1 MNDDLQQKIAAALE
15 QKIPMADIAA
25 HLASHENPEYS
36 AYGKSFIESQAA
48 PATKRSDY
56 QEEKKNLMGTIT
68 PMLNLINENPKE
80 ALAAGAAAIGI
91 PYAIKTKNAI
101 EDRRM
106 KKELHQSE
114 IKKNEAY
121 AQQVKLQEQKLVP
134 STELSHADIA
144 NMVKTER
151 NVTGKPNPL
160 AASFEEKFKMPLAE
174 AEQLSNGKIT
184 NAIDAEI
191 VGNSLTKGRGF
202 SVNPIPGTVSN
213 QPAGVPGAANPMDK
227 LTQQPPAPQLI
238 QPKPPVAPVNAAPP
252 APPAAPTSV
261 SDAVATGQNPTQA
274 LNESLAKD
282 IDAATPKPAAGV
294 APSSAIKVEGLV
306 RDAQGNF
313 QYPPGMSPAA
323 IEGHKAFNQ
332 QYPEHAR
339 ALEAEGKFGIVGG
352 GAADNSLRNS
362 YGSKLRKQILNEV
375 NQGQLGGINTNY
387 LENINPAIKALST
400 ESGLGKTL
408 AELKANNPKGGIHGP
423 LGTPATIGKLGELV
437 SKPGAVS
444 GLVNKGS
451 IPLLLMAMAEAA
463 NANQSKSGNAV
474 VPPKTSEGG
483 AAFGGFTSG
492 KKYQSAKLR
501 AEQGDVNTLPDPR
514 TYAAVQSL
522 MGVPPDQLGFSVLHP
537 DYKNI
542 RDVAD
547 PAYAASILATL
558 LSGLSKFGKK

>member
-36 AYGKSFIESQAA
+36 AYGKSFLESQAA
-48 PATKRSDY
+48 PATRRSDY
-56 QEEKKNLMGTIT
+56 QEEKKNLVGTIT
-68 PMLNLINENPKE
+68 PMLDLINENPKE

-121 AQQVKLQEQKLVP
+121 AQQVKLQEQKLIP

-184 NAIDAEI
+184 NAVDAEI
-191 VGNSLTKGRGF
+191 IGNSLTKGRGF

-213 QPAGVPGAANPMDK
+213 QPAGVPSAVSPMSQ
-227 LTQQPPAPQLI
+227 LTGQPTTPAP
-238 QPKPPVAPVNAAPP
+238 V
-252 APPAAPTSV
+252 SV
-261 SDAVATGQNPTQA
+261 SEAINNGQNPTQA
-274 LNESLAKD
+274 LNENLAKD
-282 IDAATPKPAAGV
+282 IDAATPKTVTPV
-294 APSSAIKVEGLV
+294 SPESAIKVEGLV

-313 QYPPGMSPAA
+313 QYPQGMSPAA
-323 IEGHKAFNQ
+323 IQAHKAFVQ
-332 QYPEHAR
+332 QYPEIA
-339 ALEAEGKFGIVGG
+339 ASLEAQGKFGMVGG
-352 GAADNSLRNS
+352 GAADNSLHNS
-362 YGSKLRKQILNEV
+362 YGANLRKQILNAV
-375 NQGQLGGINTNY
+375 NQGQMGGINTNY
-387 LENINPAIKALST
+387 LENINPAIKALSS
-400 ESGLGKTL
+400 EEGLGRTL

-423 LGTPATIGKLGELV
+423 LGTPATIGKAGELV
-437 SKPGAVS
+437 TKPGSVS
-444 GLVNKGS
+444 GLITKGGVA
-451 IPLLLMAMAEAA
+451 LMLMEMAKAA
-463 NANQSKSGNAV
+463 NAAQQQPNKSVA
-474 VPPKTSEGG
+474 PPKKSEGG
-483 AAFGGFTSG
+483 AAFGQFTSG
-492 KKYQSAKLR
+492 KKYQAAKTR
-501 AEQGDVNTLPDPR
+501 AEQADVNTLPDPR

-522 MGVPPDQLGFSVLHP
+522 MGVPPDEQGFSVLHP
-537 DYKNI
+537 DYQNI
-542 RDVAD
+542 RSVAD
-547 PAYAASILATL
+547 PAYAASL
-558 LSGLSKFGKK
+558 LTALSPRGLSKLFGK

>member
-1 MNDDLQQKIAAALE
+1 MADPEFSREEVQGTIFHGAPQQSVAMPVE
-15 QKIPMADIAA
+15 QKTAIPVPPPLTIKSVEKSKPVANKINASALVETVGSANKQLQESIPKPEAPSAIHGLVEEISNNWKPLAVVGGLTATALVGKRLLNRKEAVTSPATRVEPTFATPEETATFKPIEQPTGPTKLAA
-25 HLASHENPEYS
+25 
-36 AYGKSFIESQAA
+36 ESQA
-48 PATKRSDY
+48 KF
-56 QEEKKNLMGTIT
+56 G
-68 PMLNLINENPKE
+68 
-80 ALAAGAAAIGI
+80 
-91 PYAIKTKNAI
+91 
-101 EDRRM
+101 
-106 KKELHQSE
+106 
-114 IKKNEAY
+114 
-121 AQQVKLQEQKLVP
+121 V
-134 STELSHADIA
+134 
-144 NMVKTER
+144 
-151 NVTGKPNPL
+151 PL
-160 AASFEEKFKMPLAE
+160 ADVENHFGVKV
-174 AEQLSNGKIT
+174 T
-184 NAIDAEI
+184 NIKDAEI
-191 VGNSLTKGRGF
+191 LSNNYKNSLSGAVGNA
-202 SVNPIPGTVSN
+202 
-213 QPAGVPGAANPMDK
+213 PAGVPSVNPMDQ
-227 LTQQPPAPQLI
+227 LTTQPPAPQLI
-238 QPKPPVAPVNAAPP
+238 QPKPPAGATPP
-252 APPAAPTSV
+252 APAQIPVTPTPRV
-261 SDAVATGQNPTQA
+261 GEAVATGGNVDQA
-274 LNESLAKD
+274 IKQTVANQL
-282 IDAATPKPAAGV
+282 DATPVTPKPV
-294 APSSAIKVEGLV
+294 APVPPSAAVKVEGLV

-313 QYPPGMSPAA
+313 QYPSGMSPAA

-463 NANQSKSGNAV
+463 NANQSKLGNAV

-514 TYAAVQSL
+514 TYAAVQGL

-558 LSGLSKFGKK
+558 LPGLSKFGKK